1 MGFSASLLRSLFQG
15 KNCLELWGLGR
26 RVERTAVEKRKKE
39 NKAGEKKKKEGRR
52 KEKQF
57 SPQKNIILII
67 IIVHKKGTRGE
78 K

>member
-52 KEKQF
+52 KERQF
-57 SPQKNIILII
+57 SPQKNIII
-67 IIVHKKGTRGE
+67 IIVHKKESEVRN
-78 K
+78 KK